1 MKQWKICSVSA
12 DRTFFRAFRPENIAV
27 QSSAVV
33 LDIRPK
39 PDQAGTGIW
48 LPATDVAVSEDFT
61 PPKQTISL
69 GEALTRTVTV
79 MAAGVRDSQIP
90 DLAFPDGTDYK
101 QYPGKTDS
109 KICLTTTGLSA

>member
-1 MKQWKICSVSA
+1 M
-12 DRTFFRAFRPENIAV
+12 
-27 QSSAVV
+27 
-33 LDIRPK
+33 
-39 PDQAGTGIW
+39 GIW

-90 DLAFPDGTDYK
+90 DLTFPDGTDYK

-109 KICLTTTGLSA
+109 KICLTTTVLSA